1 MNKSFF
7 EGLQGK
13 LSSGLFL
20 RRGRRPKQVDLV
32 RDTQVGVVLGAPSA
46 GGRSA
51 VAFTSAY
58 SFGVGGIASAVRFMP
73 PFTAR
78 LNEYYYNIGASTGT
92 PTGPLLI
99 EVREASGV
107 VSASSTVLPGTL
119 LTSENHTPTGSANT
133 FQRVV
138 FTNPPLLETNK
149 LYYIVIGD
157 PAGNATNY
165 YRVWTSA
172 SISIGIAGS
181 IVNRLGI
188 VNTTNGYLTNGT
200 FDGGATLHGFM
211 VFNNGMVIGSPHTG
225 GGTPAANTLKRGMLI
240 EPLGLDYE
248 IYGVQIG
255 GSVNISAIE
264 IFAKSQSAN
273 DPPLARQTLNDANKN
288 LNNVFFEKPFRMFGD
303 RAYRIVCA
311 YSAGSSSPGQI
322 NCNTL
327 GTFPTAANNLYDDRV
342 MSTIQNGSSWQD
354 GSRFGSLMYNMLV
367 LIRRIYDPRG

>member
-32 RDTQVGVVLGAPSA
+32 RDTQVGVLLGAPSA
-46 GGRSA
+46 GGRSP
-51 VAFTSAY
+51 VAITTAY
-58 SFGVGGIASAVRFMP
+58 SFGVSGIAAAVRFMP
-73 PFTAR
+73 PFTAS
-78 LNEYYYNIGASTGT
+78 LNEYYYTIGSSTGT
-92 PTGPLLI
+92 PTGALLI
-99 EVREASGV
+99 EVREASGG
-107 VSASSTVLPGTL
+107 SSTLLPGTL
-119 LTSENHTPTGSANT
+119 LTSENHTPSGSANT
-133 FQRVV
+133 FQKVV
-138 FTNPPLLETNK
+138 FTNPPLLEANK
-149 LYYIVIGD
+149 LYFIIIGD

-165 YRVWTSA
+165 YRVWTAA

-188 VNTTNGYLTNGT
+188 VTTTNGYSTNGT
-200 FDGGATLHGFM
+200 LDGGGTLHGFM
-211 VFNNGMVIGSPHTG
+211 VFSNGMVIGSPHVG
-225 GGTPAANTLKRGMLI
+225 GGTPSSNTLKRGMLI

-255 GSVNISAIE
+255 SSTNVSAIE

-273 DPPLARQTLNDANKN
+273 NTPLARQTLNDANRN

-311 YSAGSSSPGQI
+311 YSANSSSPGQI